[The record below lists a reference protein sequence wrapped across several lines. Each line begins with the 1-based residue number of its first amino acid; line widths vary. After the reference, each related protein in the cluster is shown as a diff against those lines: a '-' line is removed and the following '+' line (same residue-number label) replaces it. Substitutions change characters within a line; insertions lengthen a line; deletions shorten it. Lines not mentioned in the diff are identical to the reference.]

1 MLFGSSEH
9 VGMGG
14 QLWVSLKNDLTGP
27 FSLENPY
34 VRIFMF
40 CRLVWSDSA
49 HSSVF
54 CLRTKRKKMA
64 EQSVCLSLFY
74 KYTYI

>member
-9 VGMGG
+9 VGVGG

-34 VRIFMF
+34 VRILMF
-40 CRLVWSDSA
+40 CLLVWLDSA
-49 HSSVF
+49 DSSVF
-54 CLRTKRKKMA
+54 CLEPM
-64 EQSVCLSLFY
+64 F
-74 KYTYI
+74 